1 MKYAEACSVL
11 GIPPSESLTVE
22 IIKRQYRLKALRFHP
37 DKNKDPDAQSKFI
50 SVNEAYQ
57 YMMKREGFTHDDC
70 DDVAD
75 DSIYTSE
82 TTSYVKILES
92 FIRTL
97 ANADTSEHI
106 FHILLTKI
114 CSMCEANVLK
124 LLSKLDKSILI
135 KTYDMLYKYQDAFH
149 ISPLLLVEI
158 SNFIKTKSLHDECII
173 LNPTLSDLYNNNVYK
188 LTLPNQLY
196 IIPLWHH
203 ELVYDNSGCEVYIK
217 CYPILPENMDIDD
230 KNNIHITVCYSIQ
243 ELLRQETVHVQ
254 CNRLNLP
261 ITVNTLKIVK
271 RQRVVFAKQGI
282 TRINVHNI
290 YDISETSDVI
300 ITILLE

>member
-1 MKYAEACSVL
+1 MKYADACSVL
-11 GIPPSESLTVE
+11 GIQPSESLTVE

-57 YMMKREGFTHDDC
+57 YMMNREGFTRDDEN
-70 DDVAD
+70 DG
-75 DSIYTSE
+75 SIYTSE

-97 ANADTSEHI
+97 ANADTSEPI
-106 FHILLTKI
+106 FHLLLTKI
-114 CSMCEANVLK
+114 CGMCEANVLK

-149 ISPLLLVEI
+149 LSPILLVEI
-158 SNFIKTKSLHDECII
+158 SNFIKNKSMHDECII

-188 LTLPNQLY
+188 LTLLGQLY

-217 CYPILPENMDIDD
+217 CYPILPENMEIDD

-243 ELLRQETVHVQ
+243 DLLRMETVHVL
-254 CNRLNLP
+254 CNQLNLP
-261 ITVNTLKIVK
+261 IAVNTLKIVK
-271 RQRVVFAKQGI
+271 RQRMVFAKQGI